1 MMKPTQ
7 PMVGRNLAAL
17 VAIGRA
23 KLSRSL
29 AELLRSHPFHGHIAS
44 GWRARP
50 DDDVST
56 MGVCWACGSIQLLWN
71 PSFVDEIS
79 DMELAGVL
87 LHEVHHVVFRHLFL
101 FPERA
106 APTPEFDSF
115 AALVAEEVTVNE
127 FVSLPLPGSPM
138 RLEQFQSRY
147 PSLEPFQSTRDR
159 YQRLY
164 DPARARRDFEE
175 RQRCE
180 TSVEEQLEATLAREG
195 IAAGS
200 GDEAS
205 KCSLP
210 DSHAAWG
217 SFEQAGATAALAV
230 SVATAQAMAKHGDS
244 LSPELREIIEQA
256 HSALGKPPGS
266 MPGGVLETLAGRA
279 RAKLPWQKILR
290 RLLGVDHVAERT
302 YLRPPRRFPE
312 LVGVLPGPRRMPMR
326 LKILAAID
334 TSGSMDP
341 ETLDEIAAELRV
353 MTQTYD
359 VAVVEFDAVIQRR
372 YRLGPSHMVDRG
384 EDPLSAM
391 QGRGGTNFCPVFEP
405 DTLAWAAD
413 GGELSGIVVFTDGYG
428 PAPDAPPRE
437 PVIWILAGADVEPPA
452 SWGSVVMANDL
463 TGPVADSRQS
473 VVTHARENLPRLGAE
488 IPKQQLSRQT
498 NSEGRARLK
507 LLVDRAYDEEI
518 SGGLA

>member
-1 MMKPTQ
+1 MAEKTQ
-7 PMVGRNLAAL
+7 AMAARHFTSL
-17 VAIGRA
+17 IAMGKA
-23 KLSRSL
+23 KLSRSM
-29 AELLRSHPFHGHIAS
+29 AELLRSHPFHGHIAA

-50 DDDVST
+50 DTDVPT
-56 MGVCWACGSIQLLWN
+56 MGVCWACGGIQLIWN
-71 PSFVDEIS
+71 PSFVNEIS

-127 FVSLPLPGSPM
+127 FVSLPLPGAPM
-138 RLEQFQSRY
+138 RLEQFQSVC
-147 PSLEPFQSTRDR
+147 PSLEPYQSTRDR
-159 YQRLY
+159 YRRLY

-175 RQRCE
+175 RQQFE
-180 TSVEEQLEATLAREG
+180 TTVEEQLEATLAREG

-200 GDEAS
+200 CDKAG

-230 SVATAQAMAKHGDS
+230 SVATAQAMAKHGGS
-244 LSPELREIIEQA
+244 LSPELRETIEQTHA
-256 HSALGKPPGS
+256 AIGKLPGS

-290 RLLGVDHVAERT
+290 RLLAVDHDTDRT

-334 TSGSMDP
+334 TSGSMEP
-341 ETLDEIAAELRV
+341 YTLDEIAAELRV

-359 VAVVEFDAVIQRR
+359 VSVVEFDAAIQRR
-372 YRLGPSHMVDRG
+372 YRLGPSQLVCQG

-413 GGELSGIVVFTDGYG
+413 GGELSGLVVFTDGYG
-428 PAPDAPPRE
+428 PAPEIPPRE
-437 PVIWILAGADVEPPA
+437 QVVWILMGADVEPPA
-452 SWGSVVMANDL
+452 SWGSVVMANGSSPP
-463 TGPVADSRQS
+463 TA
-473 VVTHARENLPRLGAE
+473 A
-488 IPKQQLSRQT
+488 
-498 NSEGRARLK
+498 
-507 LLVDRAYDEEI
+507 
-518 SGGLA
+518 GL